1 MLLLDKHVGRFL
13 PVRVLAFAL
22 VGALGVVVHLATLFL
37 LFRLVGLP
45 FAGAQGG
52 AAFIA
57 MTSNFFL
64 NNIFTYRD
72 KRLHGWNWVRGWA
85 SFVLACSIG
94 ALANVGV
101 ASYLFAQDYFWG
113 LSAVAGILVGM
124 VWNYAVTATY
134 TWRAGD

>member
-1 MLLLDKHVGRFL
+1 
-13 PVRVLAFAL
+13 
-22 VGALGVVVHLATLFL
+22 
-37 LFRLVGLP
+37 
-45 FAGAQGG
+45 
-52 AAFIA
+52 
-57 MTSNFFL
+57 
-64 NNIFTYRD
+64 
-72 KRLHGWNWVRGWA
+72 
-85 SFVLACSIG
+85 VLACSIG